1 MNSASLDNTLRDTVN
16 NDMPSFDRYQTGTE
30 APTTR
35 EEEETLVADGR
46 ARLSPS
52 QMVEQRLIGMLKASP
67 LLVSQVQRRLTR
79 SGR

>member
-1 MNSASLDNTLRDTVN
+1 VNTNT
-16 NDMPSFDRYQTGTE
+16 PSFDRYQTGSDALNTHDS
-30 APTTR
+30 
-35 EEEETLVADGR
+35 EETLVVDSR
-46 ARLSPS
+46 AVLSPS

>member
-1 MNSASLDNTLRDTVN
+1 MNNNTT
-16 NDMPSFDRYQTGTE
+16 SFDRYQTGSD
-30 APTTR
+30 APTVR
-35 EEEETLVADGR
+35 DDEETLVVDSR
-46 ARLSPS
+46 AVISPS